1 MQNGHAQ
8 PVETP
13 KRGVEV
19 SNKKLDK
26 DGTLVKGGGCQA
38 EPPPQHSSERRIL
51 FMFFFR

>member
-8 PVETP
+8 PVEPP

-19 SNKKLDK
+19 SNKLDK
-26 DGTLVKGGGCQA
+26 DGTLVKGARSCQA